1 MDENNAISD
10 IIAANNRS
18 LRSLERAIRFSN
30 HEFSLILLCCN
41 YSLLR
46 ELVLQQLVEMG
57 WKKDQT
63 QIINLQKQTKS
74 IYTAIQS
81 QMTVAEPETLMVLG
95 FEFVQEIDDLLRSIN
110 QLRDEFRKQFQIPL
124 ILWVNDEILQ
134 KLLRFAPD
142 FASWAATP
150 IRFEMTDLGLLH
162 FLNQQTENLFPK
174 VLNTHY
180 MQGNYATLKQEWI
193 NSHELHYAIKELEMI
208 GVSINPELNANLQFI
223 FGIDNYVNDQMK
235 TALANF
241 QESLQF
247 WHKQK
252 GELALND
259 LNFYELRKGVLLL
272 YIGLCCCRLAEREPT
287 EKVRYWQSAKTY
299 FQQCLQTFE
308 TAGRL
313 DLVSKFIGQLI
324 EVLYNLKSWVELRIV
339 TQKSLEL
346 HKNYGSK
353 IEIAYD
359 YGILAQIAAQN
370 LRWMQAS
377 ILAHIAILQLEE
389 AVNNDDIGNDICNY
403 LFPLLLEQ
411 IYLLTLAKSLENIG
425 HTQVAAEYLN
435 RAIEKLPIA
444 LENSDHQ
451 YDAHRYIRTLRIL
464 RSLYFYSHHYLE
476 AYIIK
481 QKRCSVEQQYGFR
494 AFIGAGRL
502 QPQKHPTNPTLI
514 NSSSNNSIALEIKA
528 SGREHDINKLIAR
541 ISRTDQKLTVI
552 HGPSGVGKSSIV
564 TAGLVPALQNRA
576 IGDQIAVP
584 IVLQVYTDWI
594 KELGKAFAKA
604 LLPLENTINITSES
618 LAEISTA
625 ATREMI
631 LQQLREN
638 ADHHLITVL
647 IFDQFEEFFFGC
659 TDINEKRTFDQFI
672 CNCLDIS
679 FVKVI
684 LTLRQDYL
692 HRLLEFH
699 HLSKLEAINNN
710 ILDKNIRYELN
721 NFSPENARKIIQ
733 ELTQRSHNSPQK
745 SKLQLEPD
753 LIDALVTDL
762 SAELGEVRPIELQ
775 LAGAQLQDENIT
787 TLADYEPYRP
797 NKLIE
802 RYIKQLIKQC
812 GVENQATALLVLYLL
827 TDESNKRPYKTV
839 EELAIELTELENSGN
854 LELILEILVRSG
866 LVVVFPN
873 TPERYQLIHDY
884 LVELIRYLQQQE
896 SGLQRQINKLRDKVK
911 NSEEEIKHLKTEL
924 KKTKNYTTSQNY
936 DHQEGVDLLT
946 ELRELRK
953 REEQSQREIENLR
966 RELKEKELIAQLADS
981 QKRQRIS
988 AARLNMSL
996 KLALTACVIAI
1007 FGLSISILMTN
1018 DSEMKTL
1025 SASSDALFASQKGID
1040 ALADSLKAGRKLKR
1054 TLWVNKSTKENVLT
1068 ALYQS
1073 VYGVKERNRLEGH
1086 LSGVNMVSFSPDKSL
1101 IASASNDMN
1110 INIWDAHGNLQ
1121 KTLSEREI
1129 GHEGIVNSVIFSPD
1143 SQIIVSA
1150 STDKTIKLWTR
1161 TGKLIKT
1168 LYGHKAE
1175 VNSVS
1180 FSADGRTIVSA
1191 SNDKSIKFW
1200 SKEGQL
1206 IKTINL
1212 EHEVLFIIWSGDGE
1226 MIASSQADN
1235 TIKLWSKTGKLLK
1248 TLQGHQDSVLSLAW
1262 SPNSKIIASGSL
1274 DKKIKLWSRE
1284 GNLINTLSGHSEGI
1298 ISVSFSP
1305 NGRIIAS
1312 GSGDQTVKL
1321 WSINGTVVR
1330 NLTGHN
1336 NWVSAVSFSPDG
1348 LTLASASRD
1357 KSIKLWRVDDIILR
1371 DPKINFDW
1379 ITSIDFSPDSSMIA
1393 TSSRDKTVKLWNK
1406 EGKLIKILKGHKDQ
1420 VWGVAWSSDGNMIAS
1435 ASHDKTV
1442 KLWSKEGTLLKTF
1455 SGHDDRVL
1463 TVAWSPDGKILASAG
1478 KDTTIKLWTKEGIL
1492 INTLKGH
1499 TKPINWLSFSPD
1511 GELLASA
1518 SDDKSVN
1525 LWSRNGQLVKS
1536 LTGHTRVVNGVAW
1549 SSNSKILASASL
1561 DSTVKIWSLDG
1572 QLQKTLRGDGN
1583 GFISVSFSPNG
1594 KTIAAT
1600 SDDQVKLWNRDGIL
1614 LISLKGDA
1622 EDITGVSFSPDGKII
1637 AAGSASGNL
1646 ILRSLSDIKLDTLLE
1661 RNCDLLHD
1669 YLESNNK
1676 LTPSEKRLCKR

>member
-1 MDENNAISD
+1 MDENNAIRD
-10 IIAANNRS
+10 IISANSRS

-46 ELVLQQLVEMG
+46 ELVLQQLVEVG
-57 WKKDQT
+57 WKKDKT
-63 QIINLQKQTKS
+63 QIINLQQDTKS

-81 QMTVAEPETLMVLG
+81 QMTVEQPETLMILG
-95 FEFVQEIDDLLRSIN
+95 FESVQGIDDLLRSIN
-110 QLRDEFRKQFQIPL
+110 QLRDEFRKQFKIPL
-124 ILWVNDEILQ
+124 ILWLNDEMLQ

-150 IRFEMTDLGLLH
+150 IRFEMTGLGLLH
-162 FLNQQTENLFPK
+162 FLNQETENLFPK
-174 VLNTHY
+174 FLNNHY
-180 MQGNYATLKQEWI
+180 MPGNYATLKQEWV
-193 NSHELHYAIKELEMI
+193 NSYEVHYALKELEII
-208 GVSINPELNANLQFI
+208 GVSINPELNAKVQFI
-223 FGIDNYVNDQMK
+223 FGIDNYVNDQIK

-247 WHKQK
+247 WDREK
-252 GELALND
+252 GKLELKD
-259 LNFYELRKGVLLL
+259 SHFYELRKAVLLL
-272 YIGLCCCRLAEREPT
+272 YVGLCCCRLSEREPI

-299 FQQCLQTFE
+299 FEQCLQSFE
-308 TAGRL
+308 VAGRR

-346 HKNYGSK
+346 HQDYGSK

-389 AVNNDDIGNDICNY
+389 AANTDDFCNY

-425 HTQVAAEYLN
+425 HNQVAAEYLLMA
-435 RAIEKLPIA
+435 REKLPIA

-451 YDAHRYIRTLRIL
+451 YDAHRYIRTLHIL

-481 QKRCSVEQQYGFR
+481 QKRYSVEQQYGFR

-502 QPQKHPTNPTLI
+502 QPQRHTSNPTLI
-514 NSSSNNSIALEIKA
+514 NSSSNNSIALEITA
-528 SGREHDINKLIAR
+528 SGRENDVNKLIAR
-541 ISRTDQKLTVI
+541 ISRSDQKLTII

-594 KELGKAFAKA
+594 KELGKVLVKA
-604 LLPLENTINITSES
+604 LLPLQNTIKITSES
-618 LAEISTA
+618 LAKISTA

-638 ADHHLITVL
+638 ADNHLITVL

-659 TDINEKRTFDQFI
+659 TDINEKKTFDKFI

-692 HRLLEFH
+692 HRLLEFQ
-699 HLSKLEAINNN
+699 HLSQLEAINNN

-721 NFSPENARKIIQ
+721 NFSPENARKLIQ
-733 ELTQRSHNSPQK
+733 ELTQRSQNFPK

-762 SAELGEVRPIELQ
+762 AGELGEIRPIELQ
-775 LAGAQLQDENIT
+775 LAGAQLQNENIT
-787 TLADYEPYRP
+787 TLAEYEPYRP

-827 TDESNKRPYKTV
+827 TDESNKRPYKTL
-839 EELAIELTELENSGN
+839 EELATQLTELENSGN
-854 LELILEILVRSG
+854 LELVLEILVRSG
-866 LVVVFPN
+866 LVVVFPT

-884 LVELIRYLQQQE
+884 LVHLIRYLQQQE
-896 SGLQRQINKLRDKVK
+896 SGLQKQINKLRDQVK
-911 NSEEEIKHLKTEL
+911 NSEEEIKRLKIEL
-924 KKTKNYTTSQNY
+924 RTTKNYTTSQTY
-936 DHQEGVDLLT
+936 DYQEGVDLLT

-966 RELKEKELIAQLADS
+966 RELKEKELTAQLADS

-988 AARLNMSL
+988 DARLNMSL
-996 KLALTACVIAI
+996 KLALTACLIAI

-1040 ALADSLKAGRKLKR
+1040 ALADSLKAGRKLKK
-1054 TLWVNKSTKENVLT
+1054 TLWVNNSTKENVLT
-1068 ALYQS
+1068 ALYQA

-1086 LSGVNMVSFSPDKSL
+1086 VSGVNMINFSPDKSL

-1110 INIWDAHGNLQ
+1110 INIWDVHGNLQ
-1121 KTLSEREI
+1121 KTLL

-1143 SQIIVSA
+1143 SQMIVSA

-1161 TGKLIKT
+1161 KGKLIKT
-1168 LYGHKAE
+1168 IYGHKAE

-1180 FSADGRTIVSA
+1180 FSPDGHTIVSA
-1191 SNDKSIKFW
+1191 SNDKTIKFW
-1200 SKEGQL
+1200 SREGQL

-1212 EHEVLFIIWSGDGE
+1212 QHEVLCVSWSGDGE
-1226 MIASSQADN
+1226 VIASSQADN
-1235 TIKLWSKTGKLLK
+1235 TIKLWSKTGKLLNI
-1248 TLQGHQDSVLSLAW
+1248 LQGHQDSVLSLAW
-1262 SPNSKIIASGSL
+1262 SPNSKLIASGSL
-1274 DKKIKLWSRE
+1274 DKKIKLWSRQ
-1284 GNLINTLSGHSEGI
+1284 GDLINTLSGHSEGI
-1298 ISVSFSP
+1298 ISVSFSG

-1312 GSGDQTVKL
+1312 GSADQTVKL
-1321 WSINGTVVR
+1321 WTVNGSVVR
-1330 NLTGHN
+1330 TLKGHS
-1336 NWVSAVSFSPDG
+1336 NWVNAVSFSPDG

-1357 KSIKLWRVDDIILR
+1357 KTIKLWRVDDIILR

-1379 ITSIDFSPDSSMIA
+1379 ITSLDFSPDSKMIV
-1393 TSSRDKTVKLWNK
+1393 TSSRDKTVKLWNR

-1420 VWGVAWSSDGNMIAS
+1420 VWGVAWSADSNMIAS

-1442 KLWSKEGTLLKTF
+1442 KLWSKEGTLLKTL
-1455 SGHDDRVL
+1455 SGHHDRVL
-1463 TVAWSPDGKILASAG
+1463 TVAWSPDGQVLASAG

-1492 INTLKGH
+1492 ISTLKGH
-1499 TKPINWLSFSPD
+1499 SKTINWLSFSPD
-1511 GELLASA
+1511 GKLLASA

-1525 LWSRNGQLVKS
+1525 LWSRNGKLVKS

-1549 SSNSKILASASL
+1549 SSDGKILASASF
-1561 DSTVKIWSLDG
+1561 DSTVKIWSRDG
-1572 QLQKTLRGDGN
+1572 ELQKTLRGDGD

-1594 KTIAAT
+1594 KTIAA
-1600 SDDQVKLWNRDGIL
+1600 SNDDQVRLWNKDGIL

-1622 EDITGVSFSPDGKII
+1622 ENITGVSFSPDGKII
-1637 AAGSASGNL
+1637 AAGSGTGNL
-1646 ILRSLSDIKLDTLLE
+1646 ILRSLSDIKLDRLLQH
-1661 RNCDLLHD
+1661 NCDLLHD
-1669 YLESNNK
+1669 YLESNIK
-1676 LTPSEKRLCKR
+1676 VTTSEKPLCKN